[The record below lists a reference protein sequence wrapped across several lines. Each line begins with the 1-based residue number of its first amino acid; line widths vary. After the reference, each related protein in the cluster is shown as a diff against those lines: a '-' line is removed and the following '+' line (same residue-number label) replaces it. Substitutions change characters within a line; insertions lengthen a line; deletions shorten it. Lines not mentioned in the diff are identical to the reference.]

1 MNMSYNLE
9 VFKHHTPKLID
20 EDQFF
25 KAAVLISLIRTAD
38 DYDILFEV
46 RSSQI
51 PDQPG
56 DVCLPGGAVEPGETY
71 EEAAIRETC
80 EELLIEPDQITILGP
95 SDIMHIRNTLIY
107 PFVGILSD
115 YKGTFSEKEVAE
127 VFRVPLKFFKETEP
141 DKYMVE
147 AMAQPEEDFPY
158 ELIQGGRN
166 YKWRVLKTEELFFQY
181 EGHVIW
187 GLTARM
193 INAFLKLI

>member
-1 MNMSYNLE
+1 MNYNLE
-9 VFKHHTPKLID
+9 IFKHYTPKLID

-25 KAAVLISLIRTAD
+25 KAAVLISLIKTDD

-80 EELLIEPDQITILGP
+80 EELLIEPEQITILGP
-95 SDIMHIRNTLIY
+95 SDIMHIRNALIY

-115 YKGTFSEKEVAE
+115 YKGTFSEKEVAQT
-127 VFRVPLKFFKETEP
+127 RLRIKF
-141 DKYMVE
+141 
-147 AMAQPEEDFPY
+147 
-158 ELIQGGRN
+158 
-166 YKWRVLKTEELFFQY
+166 
-181 EGHVIW
+181 
-187 GLTARM
+187 
-193 INAFLKLI
+193 